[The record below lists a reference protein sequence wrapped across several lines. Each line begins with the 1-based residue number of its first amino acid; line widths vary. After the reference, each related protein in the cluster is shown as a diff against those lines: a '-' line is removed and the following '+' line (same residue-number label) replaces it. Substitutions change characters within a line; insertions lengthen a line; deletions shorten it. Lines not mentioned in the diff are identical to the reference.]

1 MYDSGTACGDQPH
14 AVVIPQQILFETG
27 GIGEAFFGEQ
37 VLRGPGLSNAL
48 ENTCVERASQEW
60 NEEVFTYGKS
70 CQAGYCGRSAGPDLK
85 APDPSA

>member
-70 CQAGYCGRSAGPDLK
+70 CQAG
-85 APDPSA
+85 